1 MLELRNVLVATD
13 FGEAS
18 DAALQCGRNI
28 ARTFGAT
35 LHVLH
40 VVDDVYARGL
50 EAEPLDMWAKEQH
63 DLTQTAV
70 ESLRRRV
77 TPEDMKRYN
86 ERAVPRVAANAADAI
101 VEFAGE
107 TRADLIVMGT
117 HGRDAIDPLGIGSVS
132 ARVVHSAACPVLTV
146 KRSGDA
152 VAPVAV
158 TRSAAKA

>member
-1 MLELRNVLVATD
+1 MVELRNVLVATD

-18 DAALQCGRNI
+18 DAALQCARRI
-28 ARTFGAT
+28 ARTFGAR

-50 EAEPLDMWAKEQH
+50 EAEPVDMWAKEQH
-63 DLTQTAV
+63 DLTETAV

-77 TPEDMKRYN
+77 TPEDTKRYN

-101 VEFAGE
+101 IEFAGE

-132 ARVVHSAACPVLTV
+132 ARVVHSAPCPVLTV
-146 KRSGDA
+146 KRAAGASA
-152 VAPVAV
+152 RVAV
-158 TRSAAKA
+158 TRSTATA

>member
-28 ARTFGAT
+28 ARTFKAT

>member
-18 DAALQCGRNI
+18 DAALQCARRI
-28 ARTFGAT
+28 ARTFGAR

-50 EAEPLDMWAKEQH
+50 EAEPLDMWDKEQH
-63 DLTQTAV
+63 ELTETAV

-77 TPEDMKRYN
+77 TPEDTKRYN

-101 VEFAGE
+101 IEFASE

-117 HGRDAIDPLGIGSVS
+117 HGRNAIDPLGIGSVS
-132 ARVVHSAACPVLTV
+132 ARVVHSAPCPVLTV
-146 KRSGDA
+146 KRAAGASAD
-152 VAPVAV
+152 VAV
-158 TRSAAKA
+158 TRSAAEA